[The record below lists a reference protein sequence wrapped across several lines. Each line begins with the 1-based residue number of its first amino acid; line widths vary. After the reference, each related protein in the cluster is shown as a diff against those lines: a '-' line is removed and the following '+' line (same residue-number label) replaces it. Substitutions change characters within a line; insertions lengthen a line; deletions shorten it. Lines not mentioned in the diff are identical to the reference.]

1 MHRGKLVII
10 DPQNDFTHVRG
21 FYGQRHGL
29 QHISEAKG
37 KINDMLPSVNKA
49 DVMVICSDYGP
60 NQFGEGLQL
69 CIPDTFGHQIDPDL
83 DLDDTMT
90 WMTKTEHS
98 CFSSEVFRNY
108 LKAFDVTTLF
118 ICGFLAEYCI
128 KQSAID
134 ALEAGFQVY
143 LVEDAIA
150 TGDDVQERKMQML
163 KDLVW
168 KGAKITQTNE
178 GWQPPCRHSSK

>member
-1 MHRGKLVII
+1 MQGGKLVLI

-29 QHISEAKG
+29 QHLSEAKG
-37 KINDMLPSVNKA
+37 KINELLHSANKA
-49 DVMVICSDYGP
+49 DVIVICSDYQP

-69 CIPDTFGHQIDPDL
+69 CIPNTFGHQTDTDL
-83 DLDDTMT
+83 ELEDIMNFF
-90 WMTKTEHS
+90 TKSEHS
-98 CFSSEVFRNY
+98 CFTSDPFRNY
-108 LKAFDVTTLF
+108 LNASKTDTLF

-150 TGDDVQERKMQML
+150 TGDDVQGRKEKAFQEL
-163 KDLVW
+163 TTG
-168 KGAKITQTNE
+168 GARSIRAAE
-178 GWQPPCRHSSK
+178 AVYRLAIR